1 MNVNV
6 KSDVNNRAGQGSS
19 LRLLISTSFI
29 VLMIATIGVI
39 AFVVF
44 SNWNS
49 SMVNHITKM
58 ETEANRAICDKI
70 ETVVS
75 LPLYINAMN
84 DDLIRDGIVDIDNKP
99 KRNAFFARVI
109 QSNPEE
115 IYSFSYGTEKGEYY
129 GARRNKDNEIEIYR
143 SDAETK
149 GISRYYRLTE
159 DFTEGG
165 FIGDFGKFDPRTRDW
180 YIIAKEQGKPVFSPI
195 YKHFIKDDLALSAA
209 YPIYNK
215 AHVLQGVLGTHITLS
230 KLNSSLKEIVH
241 DQGAVAYIVEKGS
254 GELVANSV
262 EERNY
267 DVLPGGKIHRKTI
280 KEIENKPIIEAY
292 EEYKNSF
299 NQEIIVAK
307 ESDVFRVNFA
317 EYKKDGLDWL
327 IITAIPES
335 FYTAEINKNI
345 YTALCLSILGVI
357 LSILI
362 HRKSTDFI
370 LKPINELIHAA
381 DKFSEG
387 NLSQR
392 ATIFRNDEIGK
403 LAKAFNHMAE
413 ELDTLFNNLED
424 KVKERTLELER
435 AQEQLIFAKE
445 QAEAANLAKSQFLAS
460 MSHEIRT
467 PMNGVVGFLQLLETT
482 ELNGE
487 QAEFIQL
494 MKTSTDNLLNV
505 INDILDIS
513 KIESGKMEIE
523 HIPFDIRAMVE
534 AAVVLFEPKAKEKGL
549 DLNVMISSAIP
560 HYVVGD
566 PTKLRQVIGNMVS
579 NALKFTERGEA
590 FVEVLLRRQTEKTVE
605 IAFSVSDT
613 GIGMSEQE
621 MNKIFA
627 PFTQADSSSTRKY
640 GGTGLGLAICKRLVE
655 MMGGEISVTSEK
667 GKGTTFYFTVQMDK
681 AEDSLI
687 PALPDYSILKG
698 KRVLILDDLTINRF
712 IARLYLEE
720 VGCTVIEAPSCSE
733 GLSTL
738 INGDNGQNYHTI
750 LVDYKMTGMS
760 GFDFSEALQ
769 TVPSAREIPLI
780 LVTSVTTNAEAK
792 QAKTKGFTGYI
803 SKPYKRTELLD
814 CVAMVIEGKR
824 GSKPKEDIFVTRH
837 TAQEAKYNRKL
848 KILLVEDNEVNQK
861 FFIKLLKL
869 NGLSCDVAVD
879 GAEAVKACADKEYD
893 ILFMDCQMPVMD
905 GYEATRRIRAAD
917 GGQRHTTIIAL
928 TAYAMKDDREKC
940 LEAGMDDYL
949 SKPVNLDQVL
959 KMLNKYGRNL
969 GEQSKEKTL
978 RNDYAEA
985 LRFLEEESGID
996 KEDGEE
1002 LLRDFQQQSLKL
1014 IAVIKEQLS
1023 RNDLA
1028 EVKVL
1033 LHQLKGSSASVGAKE
1048 IAKHSVKAEEAAK
1061 ATDIQR
1067 LSHLLEILEERIVGF
1082 NWENDDLVRK

>member
-1 MNVNV
+1 MDANV
-6 KSDVNNRAGQGSS
+6 KSDVNNRESQGSS
-19 LRLLISTSFI
+19 LRLLISASFI

-39 AFVVF
+39 TFVVF

-49 SMVNHITKM
+49 SMVSHITKM
-58 ETEANRAICDKI
+58 EAEANRAIYDKM
-70 ETVVS
+70 ETAVS
-75 LPLYINAMN
+75 LPLYINEMN
-84 DDLIRDGIVDIDNKP
+84 DDLIRDGIVDLTNKQ

-115 IYSFSYGTEKGEYY
+115 IYSFSYGTEKGEYF

-180 YIIAKEQGKPVFSPI
+180 YIIAKEKGKPVFSPI
-195 YKHFIKDDLALSAA
+195 YKHFVKDDLALSAA
-209 YPIYNK
+209 YPIYNRD
-215 AHVLQGVLGTHITLS
+215 HILQGVLGTHITLS
-230 KLNSSLKEIVH
+230 KLNSSLKEIVQ
-241 DQGAVAYIVEKGS
+241 DQGAVAFIVEKGS
-254 GELVANSV
+254 GELVANSL
-262 EERNY
+262 ENRNF
-267 DVLPGGKIHRKTI
+267 DVLPDGKLKRKTI
-280 KEIENKPIIEAY
+280 AEIENKPIIEAY
-292 EEYKNSF
+292 EDYKNSF
-299 NQEIIVAK
+299 NHEIIIYK
-307 ESDVFRVNFA
+307 EQDIFHVNFA

-345 YTALCLSILGVI
+345 YTALGLSLLGVI

-362 HRKSTDFI
+362 HKKSTDFI
-370 LKPINELIHAA
+370 LKPISELINAA

-403 LAKAFNHMAE
+403 LATAFNHMAE
-413 ELDTLFNNLED
+413 ELDTLFNNLEE
-424 KVKERTLELER
+424 KVKERTSELER
-435 AQEQLIFAKE
+435 TQEQLIFAKE

-487 QAEFIQL
+487 QMEFIQL

-549 DLNVMISSAIP
+549 DLNVMINSTVP

-566 PTKLRQVIGNMVS
+566 PTKLRQVISNMVS
-579 NALKFTERGEA
+579 NALKFTEQGEA

-605 IAFSVSDT
+605 IAFCVSDS
-613 GIGMSEQE
+613 GIGMTEQE
-621 MNKIFA
+621 MKKVFA

-655 MMGGEISVTSEK
+655 MMGGEITVSSEK
-667 GKGTTFYFTVQMDK
+667 GKGTTFFFTVQMDK
-681 AEDSLI
+681 AEDPLI
-687 PALPDYSILKG
+687 PVLPDYSVLKG
-698 KRVLILDDLTINRF
+698 KRVLILDDLAMNRF
-712 IARLYLEE
+712 IARVYLEE
-720 VGCTVIEAPSCSE
+720 VGCTVIEAPSCAE

-738 INGDNGQNYHTI
+738 INGEGGQNYHVI

-760 GFDFSEALQ
+760 GFDFSEAVQ
-769 TVPSAREIPLI
+769 AVPSAQEIPLI

-792 QAKTKGFTGYI
+792 HARTKGFTGYI

-814 CVAMVIEGKR
+814 CVAMVLDGKK
-824 GSKPKEDIFVTRH
+824 GSNRKEDIFITRH
-837 TAQEAKYNRKL
+837 TAREAKYNHKL
-848 KILLVEDNEVNQK
+848 KILLVEDNEVNRK
-861 FFIKLLKL
+861 FFIKLLKMK
-869 NGLSCDVAVD
+869 GLSCDVAVN
-879 GAEAVKACADKEYD
+879 GAEAVKACDDNDYD

-905 GYEATRRIRAAD
+905 GYEATRQIRAAES
-917 GGQRHTTIIAL
+917 GQRHKTIVAL
-928 TAYAMKDDREKC
+928 TAYAMKDDKEKC

-959 KMLNKYGRNL
+959 QVLEKYGRSSE
-969 GEQSKEKTL
+969 EQYKEKTD

-985 LRFLEEESGID
+985 MRFLTDESGLD
-996 KEDGEE
+996 REDGKA
-1002 LLRDFQQQSLKL
+1002 LLRDFHQQSKKL
-1014 IAVIKEQLS
+1014 IAGIKEQLS
-1023 RNDLA
+1023 KNDLA
-1028 EVKVL
+1028 EVKAL
-1033 LHQLKGSSASVGAKE
+1033 LHQLKGSSGSVGAKE
-1048 IAKHSVKAEEAAK
+1048 IARYSFKAEEAAK
-1061 ATDIQR
+1061 AMDVQR
-1067 LSHLLEILEERIVGF
+1067 LGYLLEILEERVVGF
-1082 NWENDDLVRK
+1082 N